1 MTTDAQQLLQS
12 HAAPPLADAG
22 SAGSASAPLAYAVRA
37 PRPGKGGWP
46 SAVHSWPYGSLG
58 KGAGSGVVPSLGLSW
73 GGTPNARL
81 LLTKSRRPAG
91 FRSTTARGAATP
103 KPLAGLGLVPSAL
116 SEFSVGAGGGLS
128 SKRYLYVLNS
138 PSVPMHGC
146 EYALTSGGVTGIGE

>member
-12 HAAPPLADAG
+12 HPAPPLADAG

-73 GGTPNARL
+73 GGTANARL

-91 FRSTTARGAATP
+91 FTTARGAATP